1 MKFFENCRLC
11 PRKCGIN
18 RLGDSRTASS
28 GFCGETGHMRVAFV
42 GPHFGEEPP
51 ITGKNGSGTVFFTG
65 CSLKCSF
72 CQNHQISRGH
82 IGQSMQIH
90 ELFLLVVKMIKKD
103 QVHNINLVTP
113 DHFLP
118 HAFELATRLC
128 KEDYNLPVI
137 YNLSGY
143 QSIEMLR
150 MAEEYVDIYL
160 PDYKY
165 ADGSL
170 AAQHSKAGDYPVVAL
185 EAIAEMVRQK
195 GGLEIPQGQQAP
207 AKKGVLVRHL
217 ILPGKVENSLKAL
230 TTIFLEFGGTLP
242 LSLMSQYHPIHPRQ
256 RGELN
261 RLITSEEFKRVYEHA
276 LELGFEQLFVQFP
289 DAEPS
294 QKASPYFPDFRQEEP
309 FKGKKALL
317 TNA

>member
-1 MKFFENCRLC
+1 
-11 PRKCGIN
+11 
-18 RLGDSRTASS
+18 
-28 GFCGETGHMRVAFV
+28 MRVAFV

-51 ITGKNGSGTVFFTG
+51 ITGKNGSGTIFFTG

-72 CQNHQISRGH
+72 CQNHQISKGS
-82 IGQSMQIH
+82 IGQSIQIH
-90 ELFLLVVKMIKKD
+90 ELFLLVVKMIKEN
-103 QVHNINLVTP
+103 QVHNVNLVTP
-113 DHFLP
+113 DHFFP
-118 HAFELATRLC
+118 YAFELTTRLR
-128 KEDYNLPVI
+128 EDGYNLPVI

-165 ADGSL
+165 ADSSL
-170 AAQHSKAGDYPVVAL
+170 SARHSKAGDYPTVAL

-195 GGLEIPQGQQAP
+195 GDMEVPAGPQAF

-217 ILPGKVENSLKAL
+217 ILPGNVENSLKAL
-230 TTIFLEFGGTLP
+230 TTLFLEFGRSLP
-242 LSLMSQYHPIHPRQ
+242 LSLMSQYHPINPPQ

-261 RLITSEEFKRVYEHA
+261 RPITSEEFDRAYEHA

-289 DAEPS
+289 DSEPS

-317 TNA
+317 TNAYPRNHH